1 MRELAKKGLLTGF
14 LVMMLGAG
22 GCTYA
27 RIYATSGNTVA
38 MTALRQTRANSFS
51 IKERVMFDY
60 TGALD
65 VQELVRR
72 QYGSGRTIQ
81 NVTVK
86 VQQDPMDFLVNFATL
101 GIAQSKTF
109 EVSGDLIQ
117 N

>member
-1 MRELAKKGLLTGF
+1 MNRVLPAIVIGIGIMLA
-14 LVMMLGAG
+14 VG

-38 MTALRQTRANSFS
+38 LTTIKQTRAQSFTVT
-51 IKERVMFDY
+51 ERIMFDY

-65 VQELVRR
+65 VQELVRKK
-72 QYGSGRTIQ
+72 YGSGGVVQ

-86 VQQDPMDFLVNFATL
+86 VQQDPADFLLNFITL

-109 EVSGDLIQ
+109 EISGDILR
-117 N
+117 